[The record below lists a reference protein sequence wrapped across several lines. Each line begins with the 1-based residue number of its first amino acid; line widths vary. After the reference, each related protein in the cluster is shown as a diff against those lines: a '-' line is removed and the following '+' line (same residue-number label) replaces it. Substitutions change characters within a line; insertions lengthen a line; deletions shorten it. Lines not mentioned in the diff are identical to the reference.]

1 MARMTFIFSSNQCTS
16 NVFPAE
22 SSLDFHL
29 LPLLVGDAPPSP
41 VPPRHAHIP
50 KGVDDHTQERRQ
62 GEQTVD
68 GRRDGVAVD
77 MLLLWNRK
85 ITTLRSNKTWSSLLH
100 MH

>member
-1 MARMTFIFSSNQCTS
+1 MIFIFSANQCSS
-16 NVFPAE
+16 NVFAAD

-29 LPLLVGDAPPSP
+29 LPLLVGDTPPSP
-41 VPPRHAHIP
+41 VPPGHAHIP

-68 GRRDGVAVD
+68 GSRDGVAVD

-85 ITTLRSNKTWSSLLH
+85 ITTLRSNKA
-100 MH
+100 

>member
-1 MARMTFIFSSNQCTS
+1 MSVQLELD
-16 NVFPAE
+16 VFAAY
-22 SSLDFHL
+22 SALDFHL
-29 LPLLVGDAPPSP
+29 LPLLVGDAPASP

-85 ITTLRSNKTWSSLLH
+85 ITTLRSNKA
-100 MH
+100 